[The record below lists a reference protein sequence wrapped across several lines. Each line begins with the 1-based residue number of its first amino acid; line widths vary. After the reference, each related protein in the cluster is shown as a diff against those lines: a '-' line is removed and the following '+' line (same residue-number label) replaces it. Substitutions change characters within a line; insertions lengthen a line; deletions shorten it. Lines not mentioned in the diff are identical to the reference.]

1 MWHNQGGLLIYPT
14 VLLKIPSFIKNNL
27 LLKVTSANTGLVLV
41 RMLSSLL
48 SQKVLAILIGAEGIA
63 LVGNLKNVIGF
74 FEQFSILG
82 TSNGLVKYI
91 SEYKDD
97 KKQLSDLF
105 STVFVFSV
113 LAALLSFIIL
123 FFWSN
128 TLSTAIFG
136 GNDDYSYI
144 FKILA
149 FVVPFMGVN
158 AIIYSLLNGLSAY
171 KLFSK
176 LGLVIVITSTIIIV
190 FLTYKLGLTGS
201 LIAISI
207 IPFLQFLIYIFF
219 SGKVYKAFIDLKNLK
234 FNLSFKN
241 QLLSYSLMTLVVVF
255 CSNINDIALRHLIEA
270 KVSIAEA
277 GNWTAMNSVS
287 KVYMQ
292 FTAAIFPLY
301 ILPVY
306 AKISNTIDFRKEVI
320 KIYKMLL
327 PILATGMLLI
337 FVFRE
342 FIIKML
348 YTNEFLGMSS
358 LFKWQLLGDLIK
370 FIAIVLSYQFIAK
383 RQIGYFIFTEVLSV
397 LLFYG
402 FSVYFIDI
410 YGTDGVVIA
419 HFIRYIIFFLAVL
432 FILRHNFIGKKR
444 AI

>member
-1 MWHNQGGLLIYPT
+1 M
-14 VLLKIPSFIKNNL
+14 KIPSFIKNNL

-48 SQKVLAILIGAEGIA
+48 SQKVLAVLIGAEGIA

-97 KKQLSDLF
+97 KKQLSNLF

-113 LAALLSFIIL
+113 LAALLSFVIL

-128 TLSTAIFG
+128 TLSDIVFG
-136 GNDDYSYI
+136 NGSSYSYI

-149 FVVPFMGVN
+149 FLIPFMGVN
-158 AIIYSLLNGLSAY
+158 AVLYSLLNGLSAY

-176 LGLVIVITSTIIIV
+176 IGVVIVITSTVLIV
-190 FLTYKLGLTGS
+190 FLTYQYGIKGS

-207 IPFLQFLIYIFF
+207 VPLLQFL
-219 SGKVYKAFIDLKNLK
+219 VYTLFGVKTYKTLIDLKSVR
-234 FNLSFKN
+234 FNLNFKN
-241 QLLSYSLMTLVVVF
+241 QLMSYSLMALIVVF
-255 CSNINDIALRHLIEA
+255 SINITDIALRHLIENR
-270 KVSIAEA
+270 VSIAEA
-277 GNWTAMNSVS
+277 GNWTAMNSIS

-306 AKISNTIDFRKEVI
+306 AKISNSTDFRKEVV

-327 PILATGMLLI
+327 PLLVVGMFMV

-342 FIIKML
+342 FIITAL
-348 YTNEFLGMSS
+348 YTDEFLGMAS

-383 RQIGYFIFTEVLSV
+383 KQIGYFIFTEVLSV

-410 YGTDGVVIA
+410 YGTDGVVLA
-419 HFIRYIIFFLAVL
+419 HFIRYIIFFIVVL

-444 AI
+444 VI